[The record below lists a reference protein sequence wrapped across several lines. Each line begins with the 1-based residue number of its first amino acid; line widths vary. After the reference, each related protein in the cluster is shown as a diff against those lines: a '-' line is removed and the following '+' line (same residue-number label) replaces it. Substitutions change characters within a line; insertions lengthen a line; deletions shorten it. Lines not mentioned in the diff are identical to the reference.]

1 MKKSRLKLAIYL
13 IIPIAIVGYYQVK
26 LSSFSGIKYVECYQV
41 KPNTTIT
48 KGTELNANM
57 FTQPVLLN
65 KNNVSDQTVKSLQG
79 IETKVALENLYGSE
93 VLITTKIQEEKK
105 WDTIEDRYVS
115 VTSNDSFGG
124 SDVRPGDT
132 VDLFVYDN
140 LTKQYTKQANNLLV
154 LNIKDKDGTYY
165 ADGKNSKFLPSIV
178 YFKDTNDGFKTII
191 DKLVD
196 SGNKVELSI
205 HGNRPNTKNTA
216 IDGSDSSNIL
226 NMR

>member
-26 LSSFSGIKYVECYQV
+26 LSKFSGINYVECYQV
-41 KPNTTIT
+41 KPNTTIS
-48 KGTELNANM
+48 KGTKLNSNM
-57 FTQPVLLN
+57 FTQPVLIN
-65 KNNVSDQTVKSLQG
+65 KNNVSAESVKSLQD
-79 IETKVALENLYGSE
+79 IDTKIALDNLYGSE

-115 VTSNDSFGG
+115 VTSDDDFGG

-140 LTKQYTKQANNLLV
+140 MTKQYTKQATNLLV

-165 ADGKNSKFLPSIV
+165 TDVKNSNFVPSIV

-196 SGNKVELSI
+196 SGNKVEISI
-205 HGNRPNTKNTA
+205 HGNRPNTKNNS
-216 IDGSDSSNIL
+216 IDGSGSSNLL